1 MQVGSEDFAPPA
13 HLESIKELLAD
24 RNKRVDL
31 LYHVILNASEGTRR
45 GLLSDMQCLE
55 MRSVAERFKKENG
68 SELLA
73 TILSHCSPAMQQGLQ
88 RDMLALTQVKVKHSD
103 GADEDLEFY
112 CRTGTVDREQAL
124 DAPRCV

>member
-1 MQVGSEDFAPPA
+1 MEALESSMQVGSEDFAPPA

-55 MRSVAERFKKENG
+55 MRSVAERFKKEKQLSFDPAG
-68 SELLA
+68 AAFVTPKAKA
-73 TILSHCSPAMQQGLQ
+73 TLQQAVPADAHAPTSTVTPGG
-88 RDMLALTQVKVKHSD
+88 ASD
-103 GADEDLEFY
+103 EEDLWE
-112 CRTGTVDREQAL
+112 
-124 DAPRCV
+124 